1 MFIASIVEAVNEL
14 VVIDDALMF
23 VVDMLKLETFT
34 TLIYSTLNDEACIVE
49 AVIELVCMLGA
60 FRIDDISTAVF
71 VSFSNSE

>member
-1 MFIASIVEAVNEL
+1 MEDVSIVV
-14 VVIDDALMF
+14 ALILK
-23 VVDMLKLETFT
+23 VDTLKLEIFT

-49 AVIELVCMLGA
+49 AVIELVCILGA